1 MSVITEAQLA
11 TVVEQ
16 LRKGRSLRK
25 ACIVAKIT
33 PHNLRVLRVAS
44 FNMRRRVDEARAQ
57 GLRDR
62 AKRCRY
68 VATQNG
74 DLAVMLFARARE
86 YEKRAAAIE
95 GDSFIEYDVV

>member
-1 MSVITEAQLA
+1 MRAVTEDQLA
-11 TVVEQ
+11 VVIEQ
-16 LRKGRSLRK
+16 LRKGRSLRR
-25 ACIVAKIT
+25 ACATAKVT
-33 PHNLRVLRVAS
+33 PHNLRVLRFDS
-44 FNMRRRVDEARAQ
+44 FSVRRRVDEARAQ

-86 YEKRAAAIE
+86 LEKRAAAIA